1 MNSVN
6 KNSNPEVKVKLAEL
20 KKFLPVLLMAP
31 YTRALFLAG
40 STTTGDPR
48 PESDLDLIIVSQNNR
63 LWLNRF
69 FLEALTRIFKIRR
82 TKNNFKNKICFNIFL
97 SNREPLLP
105 HRDAVGAGF
114 YKNLKPIWGSEKEI
128 ENFWQTNSWIKKFAK
143 LESSFLENP
152 ISNKDQVFIKTI
164 AEKILDYSGL
174 GLLLEKISYH
184 GQLGYLNH
192 RLNRTVTDVNS
203 KNFDFNVTPNLIA
216 YHFPVSNYALELQ
229 KHKEKADFNPAVDN
243 TPQKSL

>member
-82 TKNNFKNKICFNIFL
+82 TKNNFKNKICFNISL
-97 SNREPLLP
+97 SSREPVLP
-105 HRDAVGAGF
+105 HQDAVGARF
-114 YKNLKPIWGSEKEI
+114 YKNMKPVWGDRMEIKKFWEK
-128 ENFWQTNSWIKKFAK
+128 NSWIKNFEELPAD
-143 LESSFLENP
+143 SSENL
-152 ISNKDQVFIKTI
+152 ISNKNRAVVKIIT
-164 AEKILDYSGL
+164 EKILDYSGA
-174 GLLLEKISYH
+174 GLLLEKISYAL
-184 GQLGYLNH
+184 QARYL
-192 RLNRTVTDVNS
+192 RKKFNRAVTDKNS
-203 KNFDFNVTPNLIA
+203 PDFDFNVTPNLIA
-216 YHFPVSNYALELQ
+216 YHFPVSNHARAK
-229 KHKEKADFNPAVDN
+229 KHGRATVENNSAPEK
-243 TPQKSL
+243 